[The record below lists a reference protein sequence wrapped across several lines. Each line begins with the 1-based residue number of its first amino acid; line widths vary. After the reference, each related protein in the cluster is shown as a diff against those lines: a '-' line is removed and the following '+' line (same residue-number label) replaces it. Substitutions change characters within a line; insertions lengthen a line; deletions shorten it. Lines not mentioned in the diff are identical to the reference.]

1 MQIKIKN
8 FRSFKDMEYIDIKPI
23 TILIGRNSSG
33 KSSFLRTFPMLKQSF
48 EERTRSPILLYGNY
62 IDFGSYQDIKPNF
75 IENNEDDNYELG
87 FIFDKNIF
95 EEINKHSFRGDFR
108 QREFIE
114 YGNEE
119 FFDIG
124 FNVVFEEDKK
134 NLLHIKELD
143 YSLGD
148 NIIKFELNHSR
159 SELTNLT
166 INDKKV
172 ITIEDKIKFIDRG
185 DFILDFFCAK
195 DSLRRSSLDK
205 VIREKIELFIRN
217 LMDDFDEPKNEIL
230 DIDSTELKK
239 LFLST
244 MTKISKI
251 NKSKSEYENNTLKD
265 LEKYFSNLTNNNLNK
280 YLKAEGED
288 KIEKNILQIQSIKIL
303 KDDLLLE
310 KLKNEVFKSLNLK
323 WTKKTQKFIEI
334 KNLIILYNFMDKF
347 ISPILNYFKQTFLNV
362 KYIAP
367 LRATAERFYRIQ
379 HLSVNEVDQ
388 NGTNLPSFL
397 DSLSDGQIKEFQN
410 WTKEN
415 FNFFVKISKVG
426 GHYSIK
432 VSLQDGIDIN
442 LSDMGFGYSQI
453 LPILTQLWYSS
464 TRYDR
469 NRRIRLG
476 NVQKIIVIE
485 QPELHL
491 HPEFQAKFT
500 NMLTKVLK
508 YAKDNQIDL
517 KIIIETHS
525 DIIINR
531 LGDLVLD
538 EKINSDQINIVI
550 FDKESEEL
558 PTNISLAKYDDNG
571 NLINWPLG
579 FFQPS
584 L

>member
-1 MQIKIKN
+1 MKIKIKN
-8 FRSFKDMEYIDIKPI
+8 FRSFKDMDYIDIKPI

-75 IENNEDDNYELG
+75 IENNEDDSYELG

-95 EEINKHSFRGDFR
+95 EDINRYLFRGDFR
-108 QREFIE
+108 KREIVE
-114 YGNEE
+114 YNEKE
-119 FFDIG
+119 IFDIG
-124 FNVVFEEDKK
+124 FSVIFEEDKK
-134 NLLHIKELD
+134 NLLHIKELK
-143 YSLGD
+143 YSLGR
-148 NIIKFELNHSR
+148 NSIVLKLNYSKNELIS
-159 SELTNLT
+159 LT
-166 INDKKV
+166 INNKKV
-172 ITIEDKIKFIDRG
+172 LTSADNIKFMDRG
-185 DFILDFFCAK
+185 DFILDFFY
-195 DSLRRSSLDK
+195 SNS
-205 VIREKIELFIRN
+205 EKR
-217 LMDDFDEPKNEIL
+217 
-230 DIDSTELKK
+230 
-239 LFLST
+239 
-244 MTKISKI
+244 IS
-251 NKSKSEYENNTLKD
+251 
-265 LEKYFSNLTNNNLNK
+265 LEKYVSEKIRTFVEDLTEEFSEKNNTDKIHSFNLKELLSSVLNMDEK
-280 YLKAEGED
+280 NIDKLIPNMTLKEELEMLSKIGDIRNENKD
-288 KIEKNILQIQSIKIL
+288 KIEKKIIQIQSIKIL
-303 KDDLLLE
+303 ENGLILN
-310 KLKNEVFKSLNLK
+310 KLQDEVFESLDLK
-323 WTKKTQKFIEI
+323 WTKKSQKFIEI
-334 KNLIILYNFMDKF
+334 KNLIILYNFIDKF
-347 ISPILNYFKQTFLNV
+347 ILQISNYFRQTFLNV

-397 DSLSDGQIKEFQN
+397 DSLTDSQIKEFQN
-410 WTKEN
+410 WTKDN
-415 FNFFVKISKVG
+415 FNFFVKISKLG

-432 VSLQDGIDIN
+432 ISLKDGIEIN

-469 NRRIRLG
+469 NRRIGLS
-476 NVQKIIVIE
+476 NIQKIIVIE

-500 NMLTKVLK
+500 NMLAEVLK
-508 YAKDNQIDL
+508 YANSNKIDL

-525 DIIINR
+525 DILVNR
-531 LGDLVLD
+531 LGDLIID
-538 EKINSDQINIVI
+538 EKINADQINIVI
-550 FDKESEEL
+550 FDKESEEQ
-558 PTNISLAKYDDNG
+558 PTNIDLAKYDNNG

>member
-1 MQIKIKN
+1 MKIKIKN

-95 EEINKHSFRGDFR
+95 EDINRYLFRGDFR
-108 QREFIE
+108 KRETIE
-114 YGNEE
+114 YSESE
-119 FFDIG
+119 VFDIG
-124 FNVVFEEDKK
+124 FNVIFEEDKK
-134 NLLHIKELD
+134 NLLHIKELK
-143 YSLGD
+143 YSLGK
-148 NIIKFELNHSR
+148 NTITLKLNHSKN
-159 SELTNLT
+159 ELINLT
-166 INDKKV
+166 INNKK
-172 ITIEDKIKFIDRG
+172 ILTSDNNNIKFMDRG
-185 DFILDFFCAK
+185 DFILDFFYSNAE
-195 DSLRRSSLDK
+195 RRISFEKYTS
-205 VIREKIELFIRN
+205 EKIKIFIEN
-217 LMDDFDEPKNEIL
+217 LMEEFSEKNTQNKSDSIKLKELISSVL
-230 DIDSTELKK
+230 SLNENNINKYDIAKYINTISVKELEM
-239 LFLST
+239 L
-244 MTKISKI
+244 SKI
-251 NKSKSEYENNTLKD
+251 TKNHDDT
-265 LEKYFSNLTNNNLNK
+265 
-280 YLKAEGED
+280 ED
-288 KIEKNILQIQSIKIL
+288 KIEKKIIQIQSIKIL
-303 KDDLLLE
+303 EDELILE
-310 KLKNEVFKSLNLK
+310 KLQNEIFKSLNLK
-323 WTKKTQKFIEI
+323 WTKKSSKFIEI
-334 KNLIILYNFMDKF
+334 KNLIILYNFIDKF
-347 ISPILNYFKQTFLNV
+347 MSPISNYFKQTFLNV

-397 DSLSDGQIKEFQN
+397 DSLTDNQIKEFQN

-415 FNFFVKISKVG
+415 FNFFVKISKLG

-432 VSLQDGIDIN
+432 ISLKDGIDIN

-469 NRRIRLG
+469 NRRIG
-476 NVQKIIVIE
+476 FNNFQKIIVIE

-500 NMLTKVLK
+500 NMLAEVLK
-508 YAKDNQIDL
+508 YAKGNKIDL

-525 DIIINR
+525 DILINR
-531 LGDLVLD
+531 LGDLIID
-538 EKINSDQINIVI
+538 EKINADQINIVI
-550 FDKESEEL
+550 FDKESEEQ
-558 PTNISLAKYDDNG
+558 PTNISLAKYDNNG

-584 L
+584 I

>member
-1 MQIKIKN
+1 MKIKIKN
-8 FRSFKDMEYIDIKPI
+8 FRSFKDMDYIDIKPI

-75 IENNEDDNYELG
+75 IENNEDDSYELG

-95 EEINKHSFRGDFR
+95 EDINRYLFRGDFR
-108 QREFIE
+108 KREIVE
-114 YGNEE
+114 YNEKE
-119 FFDIG
+119 IFDIG
-124 FNVVFEEDKK
+124 FSVIFEEDKK
-134 NLLHIKELD
+134 NLLHIKELK
-143 YSLGD
+143 YSLGR
-148 NIIKFELNHSR
+148 NSIVLKLNYSKNELIS
-159 SELTNLT
+159 LT
-166 INDKKV
+166 INSKKV
-172 ITIEDKIKFIDRG
+172 LTSVDNIKFMDRG
-185 DFILDFFCAK
+185 DFILDFFY
-195 DSLRRSSLDK
+195 SNS
-205 VIREKIELFIRN
+205 EKR
-217 LMDDFDEPKNEIL
+217 
-230 DIDSTELKK
+230 
-239 LFLST
+239 
-244 MTKISKI
+244 IS
-251 NKSKSEYENNTLKD
+251 
-265 LEKYFSNLTNNNLNK
+265 LEKYVSEKIRTFVEDLTEEFSEKNNTDKIHSINLKELLSSVLNMDEK
-280 YLKAEGED
+280 NIDKLIPNMTLKEELEMLSKIGDIRNESKD
-288 KIEKNILQIQSIKIL
+288 KIEKKIIQIQSIKIL
-303 KDDLLLE
+303 ENDLILD
-310 KLKNEVFKSLNLK
+310 KLQDEVFESLDLK
-323 WTKKTQKFIEI
+323 WTKKSQKFIEI
-334 KNLIILYNFMDKF
+334 KNLIILYNFIDKF
-347 ISPILNYFKQTFLNV
+347 ILQISNYFRQTFLNV

-397 DSLSDGQIKEFQN
+397 DSLTDGQIKEFQN
-410 WTKEN
+410 WTKDN
-415 FNFFVKISKVG
+415 FNFFVKISKLG

-432 VSLQDGIDIN
+432 ISLKDGIEIN

-469 NRRIRLG
+469 NRRIGLS
-476 NVQKIIVIE
+476 NIQKIIVIE

-500 NMLTKVLK
+500 NMLAEVLK
-508 YAKDNQIDL
+508 YANSNKIDL

-525 DIIINR
+525 DILVNR
-531 LGDLVLD
+531 LGDLIID
-538 EKINSDQINIVI
+538 EKINANQINIVI
-550 FDKESEEL
+550 FDKESEEQ
-558 PTNISLAKYDDNG
+558 PTNIDLAKYDNNG